1 MGGAIPRRGTWNIA
15 ITYLWCRKPLSFCPN
30 FCKNLKK
37 TGSAANVMIKLI
49 SLYFFSLNG
58 IILWDKYDTYD
69 GCMADKARFE
79 AKFAHLREETK
90 NSFFVA
96 ECLEIGMTT
105 ENFLKKHGVIEDE

>member
-1 MGGAIPRRGTWNIA
+1 M
-15 ITYLWCRKPLSFCPN
+15 
-30 FCKNLKK
+30 
-37 TGSAANVMIKLI
+37 MIKLI